1 MKSSSGDNSEGT
13 VVLPAGQASAKK
25 NTNSLSEATDHV
37 AWRDNPCMFACM
49 YVCKVT

>member
-25 NTNSLSEATDHV
+25 NTNLLSEATDHV
-37 AWRDNPCMFACM
+37 AMERLSLYVCM
-49 YVCKVT
+49 YVRL